1 MAIMYNYMVGHIQS
15 TDDEVAKKKTEEGG
29 SVTGNECGSKLKR
42 MTEGE

>member
-1 MAIMYNYMVGHIQS
+1 MVGHIQS
-15 TDDEVAKKKTEEGG
+15 TEDEVTEEKTEEIG